1 MDFIAQ
7 NLPILICAVVGI
19 IMLVVEFFMPG
30 FGIAGI
36 GGLLFLT
43 ASVIFTWIEHG
54 AYAGLIA
61 TAIVV
66 LAGAA
71 CVTAFLKSATKG
83 RISRSALMLDENLKT
98 GEAADMTKYLHK
110 DGVAQTVLRPAGI
123 ALINGERVNVV
134 SAGEYIESGTRITV
148 TEVEGSRVLVQRVE
162 T

>member
-1 MDFIAQ
+1 MEFIAQ
-7 NLPILICAVVGI
+7 NLPILICALVGI

-36 GGLLFLT
+36 GGLLFLS

-66 LAGAA
+66 SVGAV
-71 CVTAFLKSATKG
+71 CVTAFLRSATKG

-98 GEAADMTKYLHK
+98 GEAADMIKYLHK
-110 DGVAQTVLRPAGI
+110 AGVAQTVLRPAGI
-123 ALINGERVNVV
+123 ALIEGDRVNVV
-134 SAGEYIESGTRITV
+134 SAGEFIESGTRVTV
-148 TEVEGSRVLVQRVE
+148 EEVEGSRVLVRRAE
-162 T
+162 S